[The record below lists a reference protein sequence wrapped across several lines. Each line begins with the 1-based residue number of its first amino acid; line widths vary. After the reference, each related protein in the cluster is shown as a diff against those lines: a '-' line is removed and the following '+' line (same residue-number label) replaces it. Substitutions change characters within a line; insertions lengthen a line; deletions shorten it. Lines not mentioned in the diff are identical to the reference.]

1 MLSVIIKSM
10 FLTIS
15 LELYL
20 EPVAADRISNA
31 VFISSARV
39 LLDSAITPKV
49 GRVLEFPLIVKDC
62 TM

>member
-1 MLSVIIKSM
+1 M